1 MCPYFVARKL
11 LKTANIVVFSYQYL
25 LDPKVSGLVLNEVS
39 KDSLVVFDDAHNI
52 DDACIENLTIRI
64 NKGSV
69 LRARASLEKISTKIN
84 DKGSDNLE
92 NLDFEYQNLVQGLGQ
107 SEFNKN
113 HGDKFY
119 HPKKDFLNRNSD
131 LENLQLNV
139 SKHIFIFTLIGEDIF
154 EGAMPGNLRKSTDF
168 VAFLKRALHYIDIA
182 YLKKKEVSI
191 ESTRTFLDGIK
202 LGAHCEEAALKYI
215 DRRLHILLQTLQLTD
230 SEEISTLLLMSQ
242 FLTLASTQQ

>member
-1 MCPYFVARKL
+1 
-11 LKTANIVVFSYQYL
+11 
-25 LDPKVSGLVLNEVS
+25 
-39 KDSLVVFDDAHNI
+39 VFDDAHNI

-139 SKHIFIFTLIGEDIF
+139 GKHIFYF
-154 EGAMPGNLRKSTDF
+154 
-168 VAFLKRALHYIDIA
+168 YIN
-182 YLKKKEVSI
+182 
-191 ESTRTFLDGIK
+191 
-202 LGAHCEEAALKYI
+202 
-215 DRRLHILLQTLQLTD
+215 RRRY
-230 SEEISTLLLMSQ
+230 
-242 FLTLASTQQ
+242 F